1 MMEKEAKL
9 DELED
14 SFRQLKKALDI
25 LFFLITTDERGQTI
39 YDSLKKVGPL
49 VRDLNDER
57 LTNLYNKLFV
67 VFPTGVPHQQF
78 RPDDYL
84 DFLQRLGSLSDE
96 TTVQANEADIALREI
111 IGLQSVIGIWGG
123 MEWLPLSHP

>member
-1 MMEKEAKL
+1 MMEKEGKL
-9 DELED
+9 DELKD
-14 SFRQLKKALDI
+14 SFRQLKKAFDI
-25 LFFLITTDERGQTI
+25 LFFLITTGERGQTI

-57 LTNLYNKLFV
+57 LTNLYNKLFA
-67 VFPTGVPHQQF
+67 VFLTRFPHQQID
-78 RPDDYL
+78 PDDYVA
-84 DFLQRLGSLSDE
+84 FLQRLGSLTNEAS
-96 TTVQANEADIALREI
+96 VLANKADIALREI